1 MTTLEELR
9 AQATRAAEE
18 AKAKVAE
25 NLERIKLT
33 TIINSANSTAL
44 VNAKTN
50 IALIEETTNKL
61 KELDLACEH
70 IVASMPI
77 LSAKTRENRK
87 WNPSR
92 QYGMGN
98 HISLLTG
105 LLSGIQYSANEHK
118 QQMLAVTGLSEDVI
132 EQTLEAFG
140 STAYYSVNY
149 AEIVPEVT
157 YNLPKLLDLIA
168 IIEDALAVVID
179 KTLLT
184 DKSMSS
190 RFSLALA
197 RAEKAKA
204 EDELTDAVNHQT
216 IKVD

>member
-1 MTTLEELR
+1 MTLEELR
-9 AQATRAAEE
+9 AQATKAAEE

-33 TIINSANSTAL
+33 TIINSANNTAL
-44 VNAKTN
+44 VDAKVKVL
-50 IALIEETTNKL
+50 LIEETTIKL
-61 KELDLACEH
+61 KELDFACEH

-77 LSAKTRENRK
+77 LSSKTRENRK
-87 WNPSR
+87 WNPSK

-98 HISLLTG
+98 HIALLTG
-105 LLSGIQYSANEHK
+105 LLSGIQYSANDHK

-149 AEIVPEVT
+149 SEIVPEVP

-168 IIEDALAVVID
+168 IIEDTLAVVID

-184 DKSMSS
+184 EKGLSS

-197 RAEKAKA
+197 RAEKAEA
-204 EDELTDAVNHQT
+204 EDELTEAVNHQT